1 MMRAMQHNLR
11 IPGPTPIPDDVRA
24 AQAAPMIDH
33 RGTEFGEMLGEISA
47 GIGELVATR
56 NEVLLL
62 TASGTGAMEAA
73 VVNALSPGDR
83 VLAVS
88 IGSFGDRFA
97 DIAERYGAAVERL
110 SVEWGNPADP
120 DELRARLAGAEPYRA
135 VLLTHNETSTG
146 VANPLRELVA
156 TVHDAPGDPLVIV
169 DGISGLGAMPFET
182 DVWGIDLVVSA
193 SQKAWMASPGI
204 GIAIVGERAR
214 AAESE
219 ARMPR
224 YYFDFAEARRWAE
237 KGQTPWTPAVAVLFG
252 LRVGVRRL
260 ITEGREATWAR
271 HAAVAAGAQAG
282 LETLGLRL
290 VAPEG
295 HRSATVTAA
304 WLPEDLEWGPFNAEM
319 RRRGLVVAGGQGQM
333 VGRILRFG
341 HMGMVEPDDLASA
354 VRVMGEVMRDAG
366 REVDPA
372 AAADATLRAAGA
384 PAAAR

>member
-56 NEVLLL
+56 NEVMLL